1 MSLHAVVRCLDVLR
15 RMQQSVSRWN
25 QSAEIGLL
33 RLYDVQLTA
42 KYAYSG
48 FLGNRYFNIVNDKKD
63 LSSVIIKY

>member
-1 MSLHAVVRCLDVLR
+1 
-15 RMQQSVSRWN
+15 MQQSVSRWN